1 MRLAIVT
8 THPIQYNA
16 PWFRLLAQQQG
27 VEVKVFYT
35 WEASQTI
42 AKYDPGFGRVV
53 EWDIPL
59 LDGYEYT
66 FVKNVSANQGSHHFK
81 GIDTPTLNGEI
92 EQWGA
97 EVVLVFGWAYKSHLA
112 CLRYFK
118 GKIPVLFRGDSTLL
132 DRAGGVKELL
142 KNIFLKFV
150 YRHIDYALYVG
161 TNNKE
166 YFLQHGVK
174 DHQLVYVP
182 HAIENE
188 RFIDI
193 YGDYTTRANEWK
205 RELGIEGCFNI
216 VFAGKLEPKK
226 NPEYLL
232 QLAAKLPDAN
242 LRFVYVGNGILEEKL
257 KNSVKADNR
266 ILFVGFQNQ
275 QNMPLVYRLANVFV
289 LPSKGPGETW
299 GLAIN
304 EAMACGVPVIASDK
318 AGGAVDLIK
327 DNGLIIYPDDVNAG
341 VHYIER
347 LMNDSGFEQ
356 SQRNKS
362 EELIKQFSFQVIV
375 ASITS
380 FLKKLELDRKGVL
393 N

>member
-16 PWFRLLAQQQG
+16 PWFRLLAQQEG
-27 VEVKVFYT
+27 IELKVFYT
-35 WEASQTI
+35 WEESQTI
-42 AKYDPGFGRVV
+42 AKYDPGFGRIV

-81 GIDTPTLNGEI
+81 GIDTPTLNKEI

-97 EVVLVFGWAYKSHLA
+97 QAVLVFGWAYKSHLA

-118 GKIPVLFRGDSTLL
+118 GKIPVLFRGDSTML
-132 DRAGGVKELL
+132 DAAGGVKQLVKKVML
-142 KNIFLKFV
+142 GYV

-161 TNNKE
+161 TNNKQ
-166 YFLQHGVK
+166 YFLAHGVK
-174 DHQLVYVP
+174 ESQLVYVP

-188 RFIDI
+188 RFTDKTGE
-193 YGDYTTRANEWK
+193 YEKGAEAWK
-205 RELGIEGCFNI
+205 TELGISDCFTL

-232 QLAAKLPDAN
+232 KLAAKMPNAN
-242 LRFVYVGNGILEEKL
+242 LRFIFVGNGVLEESL
-257 KNSVKADNR
+257 KKQAQTDKR

-275 QNMPLVYRLANVFV
+275 QNMPLVYKLANVFV

-304 EAMACGVPVIASDK
+304 EAMACGIPVIASDK
-318 AGGAVDLIK
+318 AGGAVDLI
-327 DNGLIIYPDDVNAG
+327 DGNGIIINPDDVDTSAQ
-341 VHYIER
+341 YIKK
-347 LMNDSGFEQ
+347 LMNDKEAEKR
-356 SQRNKS
+356 QRETS
-362 EELIKQFSFQVIV
+362 IRLIQRFSFQVIV
-375 ASITS
+375 DNISS
-380 FLKKLELDRKGVL
+380 FLRKQKLDRKGA
-393 N
+393 

>member
-81 GIDTPTLNGEI
+81 GIDTPTLNSEI

-97 EVVLVFGWAYKSHLA
+97 EAVLVFGWAYKSHLA

-174 DHQLVYVP
+174 EHQLVYVP

-188 RFIDI
+188 RFID
-193 YGDYTTRANEWK
+193 GDYTTRANEWK

-257 KNSVKADNR
+257 KNSAKADNR

-304 EAMACGVPVIASDK
+304 EAMACGVPVIASEK

-327 DNGLIIYPDDVNAG
+327 DNGLIINPDDVNAG

-375 ASITS
+375 ATITS
-380 FLKKLELDRKGVL
+380 FLKKLESDRKGVL

>member
-27 VEVKVFYT
+27 IDVKVFYT

-66 FVKNVSANQGSHHFK
+66 FVKNVAANQGSHHFK
-81 GIDTPTLNGEI
+81 GIDTPTLNTEI

-97 EVVLVFGWAYKSHLA
+97 EAVLVFGWAYKSHLA

-132 DRAGGVKELL
+132 DRNGGIKEML
-142 KNIFLKFV
+142 KKIFLKFV
-150 YRHIDYALYVG
+150 YRHIDYVLYVG

-166 YFLQHGVK
+166 YFLEYGVK
-174 DHQLVYVP
+174 ESQLVYVP

-188 RFIDI
+188 RFKDSDGN
-193 YGDYTTRANEWK
+193 YATRANEWK
-205 RELGIEGCFNI
+205 KELAIEGCFNI
-216 VFAGKLEPKK
+216 VFAGKLESKK

-232 QLAAKLPDAN
+232 QLAAKLQDEN
-242 LRFVYVGNGILEEKL
+242 LRFVFVGNGVLEEKL
-257 KNSVKADNR
+257 KDTAKHDKR

-304 EAMACGVPVIASDK
+304 EAMACGIPIIASNK
-318 AGGAVDLIK
+318 TGGAIDLIK
-327 DNGLIIYPDDVNAG
+327 GNGLIIDPDDVDTS
-341 VHYIER
+341 VRYINR
-347 LMNDSGFEQ
+347 LMNDDVFQQ
-356 SQRNKS
+356 SQQNRS
-362 EELIKQFSFQVIV
+362 VDLISQFSFQVIV
-375 ASITS
+375 ASISS
-380 FLKKLELDRKGVL
+380 FLKKLESDRKGVQ

>member
-27 VEVKVFYT
+27 IEVKVFYT

-81 GIDTPTLNGEI
+81 GIDNPTLNKEI
-92 EQWGA
+92 EQWRA
-97 EVVLVFGWAYKSHLA
+97 DAVLVFGWAYKSHLA

-132 DRAGGVKELL
+132 DGAGGVKQVV
-142 KNIFLKFV
+142 KKVFLTYV

-161 TNNKE
+161 TNNKA
-166 YFLQHGVK
+166 YFLAHGVK
-174 DHQLVYVP
+174 ERQLLYVP

-188 RFIDI
+188 RFADKSGE
-193 YGDYTTRANEWK
+193 YEKQTEVWK
-205 RELGIEGCFNI
+205 KELGIDGYFTL

-232 QLAAKLPDAN
+232 QLAAKLPDEN
-242 LRFVYVGNGILEEKL
+242 LRFVFVGNGVLEESL
-257 KNSVKADNR
+257 KQHSQADKR

-304 EAMACGVPVIASDK
+304 EAMACGVPVVASNK
-318 AGGAVDLIK
+318 TGGAIDLI
-327 DNGLIIYPDDVNAG
+327 DGNGIIINPDDVDAG
-341 VHYIER
+341 VRYI
-347 LMNDSGFEQ
+347 
-356 SQRNKS
+356 K
-362 EELIKQFSFQVIV
+362 ELINDREAEKRQRETSMRLIQRFSFEVIV
-375 ASITS
+375 ENISS
-380 FLKKLELDRKGVL
+380 FLRKIELDRKGVIK
-393 N
+393 

>member
-16 PWFRLLAQQQG
+16 PWFRLLAQQQDI
-27 VEVKVFYT
+27 EVKVFYT

-59 LDGYEYT
+59 LDGYEHT

-81 GIDTPTLNGEI
+81 GIDNPTLNKEI
-92 EQWGA
+92 EEWGA
-97 EVVLVFGWAYKSHLA
+97 EAVLVFGWAYKSHLS

-132 DRAGGVKELL
+132 DSVGGVKQVV
-142 KNIFLKFV
+142 KKVFLTFV

-161 TNNKE
+161 TNNKQ
-166 YFLQHGVK
+166 YFLAHGVK
-174 DHQLVYVP
+174 EQQLIYVP

-188 RFIDI
+188 RFADKSGE
-193 YGDYTTRANEWK
+193 YEKSAEAWR
-205 RELGIEGCFNI
+205 RELGVCNCFTL

-232 QLAAKLPDAN
+232 RLAAKLPDAN
-242 LRFVYVGNGILEEKL
+242 LRFVFVGNGVLEESL
-257 KNSVKADNR
+257 KQQAATDKR
-266 ILFVGFQNQ
+266 IQFVGFQNQ

-304 EAMACGVPVIASDK
+304 EAMACAVPVIASDK
-318 AGGAVDLIK
+318 TGGAIDLI
-327 DNGLIIYPDDVNAG
+327 NGNGIIISPNDVDAG
-341 VHYIER
+341 VRYIKT
-347 LMNDSGFEQ
+347 LMNDKEMERL
-356 SQRNKS
+356 QREAS
-362 EELIKQFSFQVIV
+362 TRLIQHFSFKVIV
-375 ASITS
+375 DNISS
-380 FLKKLELDRKGVL
+380 FLRKQVLGSKGVL

>member
-81 GIDTPTLNGEI
+81 GIDTPTLNSEI

-97 EVVLVFGWAYKSHLA
+97 EAVLVFGWAYKSHLA

-174 DHQLVYVP
+174 EHQLVYVP

-193 YGDYTTRANEWK
+193 DGDYTTRANEWK

-232 QLAAKLPDAN
+232 QLAAKLPATN

-257 KNSVKADNR
+257 KNSAKADNR

-327 DNGLIIYPDDVNAG
+327 DNGLIINPDNVNAG

-375 ASITS
+375 ATITS
-380 FLKKLELDRKGVL
+380 FLKKLESDRKGVL

>member
-27 VEVKVFYT
+27 VDVKVFYT

-142 KNIFLKFV
+142 KNIFLRFV

-174 DHQLVYVP
+174 EHQLVYVP

-257 KNSVKADNR
+257 KNSAKADNR

-327 DNGLIIYPDDVNAG
+327 DNGLIINPDDVNAG

-347 LMNDSGFEQ
+347 LMNDIGFEQ

-375 ASITS
+375 ASISS
-380 FLKKLELDRKGVL
+380 FLKKLESDRKGVL

>member
-132 DRAGGVKELL
+132 DRTGGMKELL
-142 KNIFLKFV
+142 KKIFLKFV

-174 DHQLVYVP
+174 EHQLVYVP

-188 RFIDI
+188 RFIDDTGSYRI
-193 YGDYTTRANEWK
+193 RANEWK
-205 RELGIEGCFNI
+205 KELGIEGCFNI

-242 LRFVYVGNGILEEKL
+242 LRFVFVGNGILEEKL
-257 KNSVKADNR
+257 KSSAQTDNR

-275 QNMPLVYRLANVFV
+275 QNMPLVYRLASVFV

-318 AGGAVDLIK
+318 TGGAVDLIK
-327 DNGLIIYPDDVNAG
+327 DNGLIINPDDVNAG

-347 LMNDSGFEQ
+347 LMNDSGFEK

-375 ASITS
+375 TSISS
-380 FLKKLELDRKGVL
+380 FLKKLEKDRKGVL

>member
-16 PWFRLLAQQQG
+16 PWFRLLAQQTG
-27 VEVKVFYT
+27 IELKVFYT
-35 WEASQTI
+35 WEESQTI

-66 FVKNVSANQGSHHFK
+66 FVKNVAPNQGSHHFK
-81 GIDTPTLNGEI
+81 GIDTPTLNKEI
-92 EQWGA
+92 EQWKA
-97 EVVLVFGWAYKSHLA
+97 DTVLVFGWAYKSHLS

-132 DRAGGVKELL
+132 DRTSGVKELL
-142 KNIFLKFV
+142 KKILLRFV

-161 TNNKE
+161 TNNKK
-166 YFLQHGVK
+166 YFLEHGVK
-174 DHQLVYVP
+174 EHQLIYVP

-188 RFIDI
+188 RFTDSA
-193 YGDYTTRANEWK
+193 GDYIARANIWK
-205 RELGIEGCFNI
+205 KELGIDDCFNI

-232 QLAAKLPDAN
+232 KLASKMPDQN
-242 LRFVYVGNGILEEKL
+242 LRFVFVGNGILEESL
-257 KNSVKADNR
+257 KNQARADKR

-289 LPSKGPGETW
+289 LPSNGPGETW

-304 EAMACGVPVIASDK
+304 EAMACGVPVVASDK
-318 AGGAVDLIK
+318 AGGAIDLING
-327 DNGLIIYPDDVNAG
+327 NGLLISPTDVNTC
-341 VHYIER
+341 VEYIMSLMSDKKMEQTQSERSLSLVQHY
-347 LMNDSGFEQ
+347 
-356 SQRNKS
+356 
-362 EELIKQFSFQVIV
+362 SFQAIV
-375 ASITS
+375 ENISS
-380 FLKKLELDRKGVL
+380 LLRKLDSERIF